1 MAVPELNTSS
11 LWQSDAV
18 AVLAPLVHLML
29 WLCSGKTVCVG
40 LAAAKQ
46 AVGIEPGMVPCCG
59 ESEPGMVRFAGK
71 PDAAATVAL
80 QPLNIK
86 TSCTVCPSEGP
97 LMLLSAI
104 AYGLEVWILEH
115 AQACPAWHED

>member
-1 MAVPELNTSS
+1 MRGVVHMILDTSLSCYCVATFQKSPCTKVMAVPELNTSS

-18 AVLAPLVHLML
+18 AVLAPLVHLMP

-80 QPLNIK
+80 QPLNI
-86 TSCTVCPSEGP
+86 
-97 LMLLSAI
+97 
-104 AYGLEVWILEH
+104 
-115 AQACPAWHED
+115 